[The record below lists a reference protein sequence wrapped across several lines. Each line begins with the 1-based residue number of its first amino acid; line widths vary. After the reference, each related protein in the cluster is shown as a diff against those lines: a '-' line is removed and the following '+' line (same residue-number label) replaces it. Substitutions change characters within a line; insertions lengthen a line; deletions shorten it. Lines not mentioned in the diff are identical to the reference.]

1 MSFTFSRCTMSCV
14 LFDWIPDAYPMAS
27 PHSSRSC
34 SSAYFWCITQ
44 LVGATSYR
52 LCIAEHSQHI
62 HGPIGGLTAWV
73 WDHVHSPTRT
83 RKVTLLTSMYRSQY
97 ENCVCC
103 IDMYNLIHHTD
114 SDFNNS
120 ASGQHKPAQPNGGA
134 GLREYIIVVCTFEHT
149 ITIVTYMRL
158 EIWTTYWKKEH
169 RMIQDT
175 SITLTNVGTVLG
187 QNTTSPDR
195 RDQTH
200 YCL

>member
-1 MSFTFSRCTMSCV
+1 MCTFDC
-14 LFDWIPDAYPMAS
+14 IPDAYPMAS

-34 SSAYFWCITQ
+34 SSTYFCCLTQ

-62 HGPIGGLTAWV
+62 HRPIGGLTAWV
-73 WDHVHSPTRT
+73 WDHIPLHEPEKLHYLQVCT
-83 RKVTLLTSMYRSQY
+83 RSQY

-149 ITIVTYMRL
+149 ICTFEHTITIVTYMRL
-158 EIWTTYWKKEH
+158 EIWTTYLKKEH